1 MLAQVE
7 SVTKERLIAVKQ
19 VEKLDITITELNIR
33 IEELNRTIVDI
44 TSHKTRLSQEN
55 IELVKEVQDI
65 KVNLENAIY
74 LKSQLAGQLEDARR
88 RAEDDERRRS
98 LLEANLHQVEVEL
111 ESVRIQL
118 EEESEARLDL
128 ERQLVKSQG
137 KYNATKL
144 ILYLIRLCWIL
155 YNLFLIFVLVCIL
168 IMNDHFWKIINCY
181 IWCGNNLITIHQ
193 GP

>member
-1 MLAQVE
+1 M
-7 SVTKERLIAVKQ
+7 TKERLIAIKQ
-19 VEKLDITITELNIR
+19 VEKCEITISELNIR
-33 IEELNRTIVDI
+33 IEELNRTVVDI

-98 LLEANLHQVEVEL
+98 LLEANLHQVEIEL

-137 KYNATKL
+137 WFFF
-144 ILYLIRLCWIL
+144 C
-155 YNLFLIFVLVCIL
+155 
-168 IMNDHFWKIINCY
+168 
-181 IWCGNNLITIHQ
+181 
-193 GP
+193 